1 MSKNESIRNL
11 SMATTERQ
19 SPARAPEKDS
29 SGKGPETMTLEG
41 RIEKRV
47 PMAVPVDLV
56 IAEEMLVSERV
67 VTVNVSPHGA
77 RVVTKRRWRDEE
89 QPWLASLSSYFRLQG
104 SVVYCQPL
112 TNGDFCVGLKF
123 RASFIDWGNR
133 QWG

>member
-1 MSKNESIRNL
+1 MSKNETIRNL
-11 SMATTERQ
+11 AIPLLEPRG
-19 SPARAPEKDS
+19 AVRAPEKDRSEES
-29 SGKGPETMTLEG
+29 SGSIRLEG

-56 IAEEMLVSERV
+56 IAGEILVAERM

-77 RVVTKRRWRDEE
+77 RVVTKRRWRPEE
-89 QPWLASLSSYFRLQG
+89 QPWLASLTSYVRLRG

-123 RASFIDWGNR
+123 RTSFIDWGDR
-133 QWG
+133 LWG